1 MRRKEKRK
9 KYYRK
14 VSRVLKKRRRI
25 KNEINYFI
33 EGEITEVKEH
43 LLHLCKQYAMM
54 GQKRLLINY
63 NQGLLT
69 QDLLL
74 ALSRHIILYKVL
86 YNPLVSKKS
95 KQHLN
100 FQDTNW
106 AMSGLLS

>member
-1 MRRKEKRK
+1 MRKKEKRK
-9 KYYRK
+9 KYYQK
-14 VSRVLKKRRRI
+14 VSHMLKKRRRI

-69 QDLLL
+69 QDFLL
-74 ALSRHIILYKVL
+74 ALSRHIIL